1 MKLKDRKA
9 SMNILDYLE
18 TEFAT
23 FDEKPFGEV
32 DALVLSEIC
41 MARFDDIAPSLKEK
55 SLFADIGT
63 IVENLFSSSGRG
75 VTFRDALRAEFFDR
89 MFIGLVPKR
98 TKDLLIALAASPRFR
113 DIVIRDYLSLFDT
126 ERQTQFAAMA
136 FVHKK
141 EFAFLGFRGTDS
153 SFTGWKED
161 FNMAFTCPVPA
172 QDQAVRYVES
182 ASGGLPK
189 RLMLGGHSKGGN
201 LAVYAAINADP
212 KVQARIERVYDFDG
226 PGFKPSV
233 FTGEEYAKLKDRI
246 VKIVPVDSIV
256 GMLMESH
263 EDYRVVA
270 SDAKGI
276 NAHSGF
282 TWQLNG
288 DRFAFVDSI
297 SDSARFTDQ
306 VITEWLGSFSDEE
319 LAVIV
324 DAMFEA
330 IAASGAEN
338 ATDILSGGAKTV
350 QLLMDANKNTGE
362 PARTILTEA
371 IKRLSEIVLR
381 RFGRDVTV
389 MLGGKG
395 K

>member
-1 MKLKDRKA
+1 
-9 SMNILDYLE
+9 MNILDYLE

-23 FDEKPFGEV
+23 FDEKPFSEV
-32 DALVLSEIC
+32 DALILSEIC
-41 MARFDDIAPSLKEK
+41 MARFDDIVPGLKGK
-55 SLFADIGT
+55 GLFADIST
-63 IVENLFSSSGRG
+63 IVENLFSPSGRG
-75 VTFRDALRAEFFDR
+75 VTFRDALRAECFDR

-136 FVHKK
+136 FSHKR

-172 QDQAVRYVES
+172 QDHAVRYVES
-182 ASGGLPK
+182 AAGGLPK

-233 FTGEEYAKLKDRI
+233 FAGEEYANLQNRI

-282 TWQLNG
+282 TWQLDG
-288 DRFAFVDSI
+288 DRFVFADRI
-297 SDSARFTDQ
+297 SESARFTDQ
-306 VITEWLGSFSDEE
+306 VMTEWLSSFSDDE
-319 LAVIV
+319 LAVVV
-324 DAMFEA
+324 DAIFEA
-330 IAASGAEN
+330 VAASGAED

-362 PARTILTEA
+362 PARTILADA
-371 IKRLSEIVLR
+371 IRRLSEVVLH
-381 RFGRDVTV
+381 RFGRDLGA
-389 MLGGKG
+389 MLAGKG